1 MRLRMKFLRVLCF
14 AGSLACFLAAPS
26 RAQTFDASITV
37 HADRPGAV
45 IDPNIYGQFVEH
57 LGRGVYEGIWV
68 GPDSPI
74 PNTRGIRND
83 VVAALRKIRM
93 PLVRW
98 PGGCFAENYHWR
110 DAIGPLADRPR
121 GVNTAW
127 GDEVESNQFGTHE
140 FMDFIEQVGAQ
151 PYISVNVASG
161 SPAEAQAWLQYLTG
175 PAASGAGR
183 ERARN
188 GRTEPWKIP
197 FIGIGNETWGCG
209 GNMTAEYYSDIYRQ
223 YVSVLAPYGMLI
235 ASDAN
240 SDDYAWTETFLARA
254 LYRHP
259 ADVPTTLAYIGK
271 QPQVGMIS
279 VHFYTFA
286 GNDWGKKSPAIGF
299 TEADWARSMER
310 TWKTDEMITRHTAIL
325 DRHDPK
331 GHVGISFSEWGAW
344 WAKDE
349 MRPSNLYQLNTLRDA
364 VIAGLSLNIFQNHA
378 ARVRMAN
385 IAQMV
390 NVLQSLILTDKDRM
404 LLTPTYHVFDLYQ
417 RHQGATLLPTRVDAP
432 DYSSSGVAV
441 PALSVSASRA
451 ANGEVTLSLVNLDPA
466 RGAKVVI
473 DVQGAAV
480 QTATGRVITAEAM
493 DARPDFG
500 KPDPLIPEAL
510 GKVSVRRGAVSLVA
524 PAKSVV
530 VLQLRVL
537 PKPGGGAKKSAE

>member
-1 MRLRMKFLRVLCF
+1 MNLRALLVIGAL
-14 AGSLACFLAAPS
+14 AWLPGEASLAEAYEA
-26 RAQTFDASITV
+26 RITIDAS
-37 HADRPGAV
+37 RPGAV

-83 VVAALRKIRM
+83 VVAALRKIRI

-98 PGGCFAENYHWR
+98 PGGCYAETYHWR
-110 DAIGPLADRPR
+110 DAIGPLAQRPR

-127 GDEVESNQFGTHE
+127 GDEVESNHFGTHE

-161 SPAEAQAWLQYLTG
+161 TPAEAQAWMQYLTG
-175 PAASGAGR
+175 PATSGAGQ

-223 YVSVLAPYGMLI
+223 YVSVLSSYGMMI

-240 SDDYAWTETFLARA
+240 SDDYAWTETFLTRA

-259 ADVPTTLAYIGK
+259 KDVPTTLAYIGK
-271 QPQVGMIS
+271 QSQVGMIS
-279 VHFYTFA
+279 VHFYTFS
-286 GNDWGKKSPAIGF
+286 GNDWGKKSPATGF
-299 TEADWARSMER
+299 SEDDWARSMER
-310 TWKTDEMITRHTAIL
+310 TWKTDEMITRHSAIL

-331 GHVGISFSEWGAW
+331 GQVGISFSEWGAW
-344 WAKDE
+344 WARDE
-349 MRPSNLYQLNTLRDA
+349 KRPSNLYQANTLRDA

-390 NVLQSLILTDKDRM
+390 NVLQSLILTDKENI

-417 RHQGATLLPTRVDAP
+417 GHQEATLLPTDVASP
-432 DYSSSGVAV
+432 DYSRNGVKI
-441 PALSVSASRA
+441 PPLSVSASRA
-451 ANGEVTLSLVNLDPA
+451 ANGGMTLSMVNLDPRRA
-466 RGAKVVI
+466 AKI
-473 DVQGAAV
+473 EIAV
-480 QTATGRVITAEAM
+480 NGREVRTVTGRALTAESM
-493 DARPDFG
+493 DARPEFG
-500 KPDPLIPEAL
+500 KVDPLVPATLNAIA
-510 GKVSVRRGAVSLVA
+510 VRRGVVSLVA

-530 VLQLRVL
+530 VLELR
-537 PKPGGGAKKSAE
+537 

>member
-1 MRLRMKFLRVLCF
+1 MKSPRALLV
-14 AGSLACFLAAPS
+14 AATLACLAPDPS
-26 RAQTFDASITV
+26 LAQTFDARIAIQ
-37 HADRPGAV
+37 ADRPGAV
-45 IDPNIYGQFVEH
+45 INPNIYGQFVEH

-83 VVAALRKIRM
+83 VVAALRKIRI

-98 PGGCFAENYHWR
+98 PGGCFAETYHWR
-110 DAIGPLADRPR
+110 DAIGPLAQRPR

-161 SPAEAQAWLQYLTG
+161 TPAEAQAWMQYMTG
-175 PAASGAGR
+175 PASSGAGQ

-223 YVSVLAPYGMLI
+223 YVSVLKPYGLMI

-240 SDDYAWTETFLARA
+240 SDDYAWTETFLTRA
-254 LYRHP
+254 LHRHP
-259 ADVPTTLAYIGK
+259 AEVPTTLAYIAR
-271 QPQVGMIS
+271 QSQIDMIS
-279 VHFYTFA
+279 VHFYTFS
-286 GNDWGKKSPAIGF
+286 GNDWAKKSPATGF
-299 TEADWARSMER
+299 SAADWARSMER
-310 TWKTDEMITRHTAIL
+310 TWKTDEMITRHSAIL
-325 DRHDPK
+325 DRHDPGGK
-331 GHVGISFSEWGAW
+331 VGISFSEWGAW
-344 WAKDE
+344 WAANKD
-349 MRPSNLYQLNTLRDA
+349 RPSNLYQLNTLRDA

-417 RHQGATLLPTRVDAP
+417 GHQGATLLPTTVDAP
-432 DYSSSGVAV
+432 DYSSAGVKV
-441 PALSVSASRA
+441 PSLSVSASRA
-451 ANGEVTLSLVNLDPA
+451 ANGETTLSLVNLDPA
-466 RGAKVVI
+466 RAAKIQIRVDGSGI
-473 DVQGAAV
+473 QAAS
-480 QTATGRVITAEAM
+480 GRVITAASM

-500 KPDPLIPEAL
+500 RPDPLMPAAL
-510 GKVSVRRGAVSLVA
+510 KDLAVRGGAVSLVA
-524 PAKSVV
+524 PAKSVI
-530 VLQLRVL
+530 VLKLR
-537 PKPGGGAKKSAE
+537 PQSPGS